1 MAGFLPLLGAS
12 LASSAA
18 QNFFKQ
24 RAQRSA
30 DKKNARIDARQNL
43 VSSLTG
49 QPGMGGPRQQPEQG
63 LGSMLSA
70 DPGMQQLIAKLFS
83 GDDRAQLMA
92 ELASMFNLGG
102 GGGGGSVGPQ
112 GPRSG
117 TGLY

>member
-1 MAGFLPLLGAS
+1 MPGFLPMLGAKMGGDFVS
-12 LASSAA
+12 RFL
-18 QNFFKQ
+18 QERDQ
-24 RAQRSA
+24 RAA
-30 DKKNARIDARQNL
+30 DNKTNAMQARQNMI
-43 VSSLTG
+43 SSLTG
-49 QPGMGGPRQQPEQG
+49 QPGMGVPQQQAAPG
-63 LGSMLSA
+63 LGAQLSA